1 MTRKRWPVILAP
13 LVLAAVALGAWF
25 FFWRGDGLTT
35 VDLPPAGPAKAV
47 AVIYSGDGGWRDLD
61 KTIGEWLATQQY
73 HAVGVDTL
81 ATFWQ
86 ARDPATVAE
95 DLAGIV
101 RRADPSGKLPVL
113 IIGYSFGAD
122 VFPFAWD
129 KLPPALADRIRLITL
144 LAPGRETSFHVSVE
158 GWVGADTGDHQTLPA
173 MAALPADRVL
183 CVYGTDE
190 TDDSAC
196 TAPELAAVE
205 KLATSGGHHFD
216 EDYTALALKIVAAF
230 EKRLN

>member
-1 MTRKRWPVILAP
+1 MTRKRWLLILSP
-13 LVLAAVALGAWF
+13 LVAIAAAATWF
-25 FFWRGDGLTT
+25 FFWRSDGLTT
-35 VDLPPAGPAKAV
+35 VDLPATGPAKAI

-61 KTIGEWLATQQY
+61 KTIGEWLTGRNY
-73 HAVGVDTL
+73 HVVGVDTL
-81 ATFWQ
+81 ATFWNP
-86 ARDPATVAE
+86 REPALVAQ
-95 DLAGIV
+95 DLVEIT

-122 VFPFAWD
+122 IFPFAWD
-129 KLPPALADRIRLITL
+129 KLPPALAQRVRLITL

-158 GWVGADTGDHQTLPA
+158 GWVGADTGDYQTLPA
-173 MAALPADRVL
+173 MAALPAERVL

-190 TDDSAC
+190 ADDSAC

-205 KLATSGGHHFD
+205 KLSTTGGHHFD

-230 EKRLN
+230 EKRL